1 MTDLIKKY
9 NLLDTASQKELLD
22 FMNFLLNKNVKSPKK
37 MADYKKKILNVS
49 VWNNEDIDFILKNQ
63 KKFNQWKVQDW

>member
-49 VWNNEDIDFILKNQ
+49 VWNNEDIDFIPNGWNYIRKND
-63 KKFNQWKVQDW
+63 KK